1 MSFPLLR
8 GPIRVYELIF
18 YASLA
23 LPGLYLLGQ
32 ISDAE
37 TRGVL
42 TQAGGWSLLAFLSA
56 FLLIP
61 ALSSRFMLRGLKGKD
76 MGRRGTPLESV
87 EIPSAV
93 GLVCAVVFLVC
104 VISTQLWWAKGRGS
118 SAGNND
124 FVRGAGFTVC
134 ARAREGLGKLLT
146 YLSSP
151 ASYLPPPPRSPT
163 PLPACL
169 VQCRL
174 AVYMLHDP
182 AGVCG

>member
-8 GPIRVYELIF
+8 GPVRVYEVIF
-18 YASLA
+18 YAALA

-32 ISDAE
+32 ISDVE

-124 FVRGAGFTVC
+124 FVRGGVFH
-134 ARAREGLGKLLT
+134 ARVRDGTPPLSYTLLM
-146 YLSSP
+146 LI
-151 ASYLPPPPRSPT
+151 PPPPLHPSHTLSNTPT
-163 PLPACL
+163 
-169 VQCRL
+169 
-174 AVYMLHDP
+174 
-182 AGVCG
+182 